1 MMSDKQLDVNVNVS
15 FGERWISGIAGV
27 VLTIVGLAQKS
38 VAGALMAVAGLY
50 LLYRGVTGHCYAYD
64 FLPRRG
70 TKADLL
76 PANEPPPLSVTRGDE
91 VAEASWESFPTS
103 DPPSWAMGRRE
114 EE

>member
-1 MMSDKQLDVNVNVS
+1 MRENQLDVNINVS
-15 FGERWISGIAGV
+15 FGERWISAIAGV
-27 VLTIVGLAQKS
+27 VLTIVGLAEKS
-38 VAGALMAVAGLY
+38 AAGVLMVGAGLY

-76 PANEPPPLSVTRGDE
+76 PANEPPPLSVKRGDE
-91 VAEASWESFPTS
+91 VVEASWESFPTS
-103 DPPSWAMGRRE
+103 DPPSWTMGRRE